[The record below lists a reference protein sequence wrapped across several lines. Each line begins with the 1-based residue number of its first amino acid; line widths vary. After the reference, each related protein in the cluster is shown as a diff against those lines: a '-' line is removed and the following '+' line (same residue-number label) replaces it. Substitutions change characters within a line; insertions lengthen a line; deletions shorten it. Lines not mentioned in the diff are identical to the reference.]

1 VERFFR
7 AESLNL
13 DPASKVGTFPF
24 RRLEHPV

>member
-1 VERFFR
+1 
-7 AESLNL
+7 L